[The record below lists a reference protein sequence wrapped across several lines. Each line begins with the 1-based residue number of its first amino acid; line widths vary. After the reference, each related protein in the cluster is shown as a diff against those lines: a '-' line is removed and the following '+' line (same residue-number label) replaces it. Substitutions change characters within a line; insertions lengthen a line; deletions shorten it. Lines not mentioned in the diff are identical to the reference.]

1 VDAYTYDPMGNPR
14 DLSFCKRAALV
25 PPSTFLLRN
34 LLIDKID
41 PKDKRM
47 KSFQEWCEL
56 SGRRWMGAASYEEFK
71 KNAEDYEVY
80 LSATAPVSK
89 EDKREA

>member
-1 VDAYTYDPMGNPR
+1 
-14 DLSFCKRAALV
+14 
-25 PPSTFLLRN
+25 
-34 LLIDKID
+34 
-41 PKDKRM
+41 M

-56 SGRRWMGAASYEEFK
+56 SGRRRMGAASYEEFK

-80 LSATAPVSK
+80 RSLHLLKHLLSATAPVSK

>member
-1 VDAYTYDPMGNPR
+1 
-14 DLSFCKRAALV
+14 
-25 PPSTFLLRN
+25 
-34 LLIDKID
+34 
-41 PKDKRM
+41 M